1 MVQPSN
7 VADVVQEFIAH
18 LALEPEK
25 KFFLGQNDPG
35 ESFAL
40 PSVLNVILNNR
51 VASLETL
58 DVAFRGFVISFFSSS
73 LSSPCRMAIYNY
85 LHH

>member
-58 DVAFRGFVISFFSSS
+58 DFAFRRLCYLILLFVIVVA
-73 LSSPCRMAIYNY
+73 LPDGH
-85 LHH
+85 L